1 MFSNK
6 LQNFFY
12 LSVDVLRPFS
22 QARAID
28 LNLPS

>member
-12 LSVDVLRPFS
+12 LSVDVLWSFS

-28 LNLPS
+28 QNLPS